1 MPDRDRERIVMTQA
15 IERHWFER
23 NRPFAILRNLIA
35 NWRKRRR
42 LRELQHLS
50 DHMLNDIGITRAD
63 LTAALGRSVSVDP
76 VCELRRL
83 ARQRRQE
90 MPDATRRWLND
101 RAFTH
106 PKMNAER

>member
-1 MPDRDRERIVMTQA
+1 MTQA
-15 IERHWFER
+15 IESHWLGR
-23 NRPFAILRNLIA
+23 NRPLAILRNLIS

-63 LTAALGRSVSVDP
+63 LTAALGQPVSIDP
-76 VCELRRL
+76 VCDLHRR
-83 ARQRRQE
+83 ANERRRP

-106 PKMNAER
+106 PRMDGER